1 MSVSVHQPVK
11 SRTSLAGR
19 LLVYAHRSVEE
30 DEARRL
36 ADIAQ
41 GIVLLDRAGVIM
53 GRRLKAGGYTGPLLI
68 DPCEYER
75 DPTRPRAIP
84 FLGIEQ
90 EEVELQSDLGVSAY
104 LSPSLYMDKGDDAG
118 LAQVLADGAR
128 FCSLARAARHKAPA
142 FLVLPIESAWLSTKH
157 FARLQAALHATTDPL
172 ALVLGSRGDPLGT
185 GDGVRNLV
193 ALLEQRPHTAIL
205 RTDASA
211 LGALA
216 WGRSFVAVG
225 ASGTV
230 RHFEGFRGRPFAKFT
245 DHSPRLVPKALLFYV
260 RGSWLESAH
269 GDDGLLDCNCR
280 ICGGASLRRL
290 TTEMD
295 ELTANAHTYTVL
307 TDIATRLAKLS
318 PAKRRVVWRD
328 ECLRALSDAATL
340 ESRTGVVFRPPMAL
354 RAWSKI
360 P

>member
-1 MSVSVHQPVK
+1 MSVSTHQTVK

-30 DEARRL
+30 HEARQL

-53 GRRLKAGGYTGPLLI
+53 GRRLKAAGYTGPVLI
-68 DPCEYER
+68 DPCRYER
-75 DPTRPRAIP
+75 DPARPVAVP

-90 EEVELQSDLGVSAY
+90 EAVDLQSELGVAAY
-104 LSPSLYMDKGDDAG
+104 LSPSLYVDKDDDGA
-118 LAQVLADGAR
+118 LAQVLADGAN
-128 FCSLARAARHKAPA
+128 FCALARVASHKAPA
-142 FLVLPIESAWLSTKH
+142 FIVLPIESSWLSAKN
-157 FARLQAALHATTDPL
+157 FGRLQAALQATTDPL
-172 ALVLGSRGDPLGT
+172 ALVLGSNGDPLGT
-185 GDGVRNLV
+185 AEGVRNLV
-193 ALLEQRPHTAIL
+193 ALLRHRPDTAIL

-211 LGALA
+211 LDALA

-230 RHFEGFRGRPFAKFT
+230 RHFEGWGKRAFAKFT
-245 DHSPRLVPKALLFYV
+245 DHSPRLVPRALLYYV
-260 RGSWLESAH
+260 RGSRLESAH
-269 GDDGLLDCNCR
+269 GDGGLLDCHCQ

-295 ELTANAHTYTVL
+295 ELTANAHTYTLL
-307 TDIATRLAKLS
+307 TEIATRLAKLS
-318 PAKRRVVWRD
+318 PVKRRVVWRQ
-328 ECLRALSDAATL
+328 ECKRALSDAATL
-340 ESRTGVVFRPPMAL
+340 ESRTGVIFDPPMAL
-354 RAWSKI
+354 QAWSKI

>member
-1 MSVSVHQPVK
+1 MSVSTRHTVK
-11 SRTSLAGR
+11 SRSSLAGR
-19 LLVYAHRSVEE
+19 LFVYAHRSVEE
-30 DEARRL
+30 GEARHL

-68 DPCEYER
+68 DPCQYER
-75 DPTRPRAIP
+75 DPARPVAVP
-84 FLGIEQ
+84 LAGMEQ
-90 EEVELQSDLGVSAY
+90 EAVDLQSELGVSAY
-104 LSPSLYMDKGDDAG
+104 LSPSLYVGRDDHGG
-118 LAQVLADGAR
+118 LAQVLGDGAK
-128 FCSLARAARHKAPA
+128 FCSLARADGHKALA
-142 FLVLPIESAWLSTKH
+142 FIVVPLESTWLSTKH
-157 FARLQAALHATTDPL
+157 FARLQAALQTTTDPL

-185 GDGVRNLV
+185 AEGVRNLV
-193 ALLEQRPHTAIL
+193 ALLRQRPHTAIL

-225 ASGTV
+225 ATGTV
-230 RHFEGFRGRPFAKFT
+230 RHFEGWGKRAFAKFT
-245 DHSPRLVPKALLFYV
+245 DLSPRLVPRPLLYYV
-260 RGSWLESAH
+260 RGSRLESAQ
-269 GDDGLLDCNCR
+269 GDGGLLDCNCK

-307 TDIATRLAKLS
+307 TDIATRLAVLS
-318 PAKRRVVWRD
+318 PAKRRVAWRD

-340 ESRTGVVFRPPMAL
+340 ESRTGVVFEPPMAL
-354 RAWSKI
+354 QAWSKI